1 MSSTNSEKE
10 NRGRAAAE
18 MAALRRKIQR
28 HNYRY
33 YVLDDPEISDAEYDR
48 LFDRLLE
55 LEKGYPGLVTPDS
68 PTRRVGAP
76 PLDRFPAARHRVPM
90 LSLGKTNDEEG
101 FRDFHRR
108 VRQLGEITDEGA
120 EYVVEPKYDGLA
132 VELVYE
138 NGILTAG
145 STRGDGYT
153 GEQVTENLRT
163 VRSIPLKLRQTD
175 ESPPPLLE
183 VRGEVIMY
191 RSDFEKLNRRR
202 AQNEEPLFANPRNA
216 AAGSVRQLDSR
227 VTASRPLSLFAYSV
241 GSVEGRRYR
250 THWEA
255 LEDLRNL
262 GFRINEHTRRCRRIE
277 EVIAY
282 YHDMVR
288 RREELDYEMD
298 GIVVKVNDL
307 TLQSKLGELQRSP
320 RWAVAWK
327 FPAREETTRVL
338 DIEVNVGR
346 TGALTPVAILEPVH
360 VGGVTVSRATLHNE
374 DEVRR
379 KDVRVGDT
387 VVVRRAGEVIPE
399 VVSVITSKRAGRP
412 RRFTM
417 PTRCPVCGS
426 PAVRIEGEAVTRCS
440 GLSCP
445 AQLKE
450 NIFHFA
456 GKWAMNIDGLG
467 YKLIEQL
474 VDRELIRDPADLYHL
489 TRDDLLRL
497 ERMGEKL
504 ADNILKAIESSKEP
518 ELDRLIMALGIRNVG
533 EHLASVL
540 AGEFRSLESLQ
551 AADGKRLE
559 GVPEVGPV
567 VAESIRAFF
576 GNEKNLQVLEK
587 LRRGGVTFPV
597 QRAASGP
604 QPLAGRTFVL
614 TGALDGMTRE
624 EATSA
629 LERRGG
635 RVTSSVS
642 RKTDAVIA
650 GRDPGSKLDRA
661 RELGVRVLDEDGFKN
676 LLTEVED

>member
-1 MSSTNSEKE
+1 MTSAKAEKE
-10 NRGRAAAE
+10 NRQQAAE
-18 MAALRRKIQR
+18 EMAGLRRRIR
-28 HNYRY
+28 HHDYRY

-48 LFDRLLE
+48 LFDRLVE
-55 LEKGYPGLVTPDS
+55 LEQQYPDLVTPDS

-108 VRQLGEITDEGA
+108 VKQLGEIGDDQV

-138 NGILTAG
+138 GGILTAG

-163 VRSIPLKLRQTD
+163 VRSIPLKLRGADD
-175 ESPPPLLE
+175 EVPPLLE

-191 RSDFEKLNRRR
+191 RSDFERLNRRR
-202 AQNEEPLFANPRNA
+202 AEEEEPLFANPRNA

-241 GSVEGRRYR
+241 GTVRDREYR
-250 THWEA
+250 THWEV
-255 LEDLRNL
+255 LEDLKKL
-262 GFRINEHTRRCRRIE
+262 GFRINEHTRRCRRVE
-277 EVIAY
+277 EVVEY
-282 YHDMVR
+282 YQEMER
-288 RREELDYEMD
+288 RRDDLDYEMD

-307 TLQSKLGELQRSP
+307 ELQSKLGELQRSP
-320 RWAVAWK
+320 RWAIAWK
-327 FPAREETTRVL
+327 FPAQEETTRVL

-346 TGALTPVAILEPVH
+346 TGALTPVAILEPVQ

-374 DEVRR
+374 DEVHR

-399 VVSVITSKRAGRP
+399 VVSVVTSKRSGRP
-412 RRFTM
+412 RTFKM
-417 PTRCPVCGS
+417 PTHCPVCGA
-426 PAVRIEGEAVTRCS
+426 PAVRIEGEAVTRCT

-456 GKWAMNIDGLG
+456 GKWAMDIDGLG
-467 YKLIEQL
+467 YKLIDQL
-474 VDRELIRDPADLYHL
+474 VDRELIKDPADLYHL
-489 TRDDLLRL
+489 TREDLLQL
-497 ERMGEKL
+497 DRMGEKL

-518 ELDRLIMALGIRNVG
+518 DLDRLIMALGIRNVG
-533 EHLASVL
+533 EHLAAVL
-540 AGEFRSLESLQ
+540 AGEFQSLEALQ
-551 AADGKRLE
+551 EAGREELE
-559 GVPEVGPV
+559 QVPEVGPV

-576 GNEKNLQVLEK
+576 ENEKNLHVLKK
-587 LRRGGVTFPV
+587 LQQGGVIFPV
-597 QRAASGP
+597 QPERSGP
-604 QPLAGRTFVL
+604 QPLAGQTYVL
-614 TGALDGMTRE
+614 TGTLSGMTRE
-624 EATSA
+624 EAKA
-629 LERRGG
+629 AIEKLGG

-642 RKTDAVIA
+642 KKTDAVIA

-661 RELGVRVLDEDGFKN
+661 GELGIRVLDENGLND
-676 LLTEVED
+676 LLNQG

>member
-1 MSSTNSEKE
+1 MTSQRSEKE
-10 NRGRAAAE
+10 NPRQAAGE
-18 MAALRRKIQR
+18 MAELRRRIQH

-55 LEKGYPGLVTPDS
+55 LEGQYPDLVAPDS
-68 PTRRVGAP
+68 PTQRVGAP

-108 VRQLGEITDEGA
+108 VRQLGEIADEGI

-132 VELVYE
+132 VELIYQ

-153 GEQVTENLRT
+153 GERVTENLRT
-163 VRSIPLKLRQTD
+163 VRSIPLKFRGTD
-175 ESPPPLLE
+175 ESVPSLLE
-183 VRGEVIMY
+183 VRGEVVMY

-202 AQNEEPLFANPRNA
+202 AEHEEPLFANPRNA

-241 GSVEGRRYR
+241 GTAEGRRYR
-250 THWEA
+250 THWEV
-255 LEDLRNL
+255 LKDLRNL
-262 GFRINEHTRRCRRIE
+262 GFRINKHTRCCHRIE
-277 EVIAY
+277 EVIDY
-282 YHDMVR
+282 YQEMVQR
-288 RREELDYEMD
+288 RDKLDYEID
-298 GIVVKVNDL
+298 GIVIKVNDL
-307 TLQSKLGELQRSP
+307 ALQSKLGELQRSP
-320 RWAVAWK
+320 RWAIAWK
-327 FPAREETTRVL
+327 FPAQEETTRVL

-346 TGALTPVAILEPVH
+346 TGALTPVAILEPVQ

-374 DEVRR
+374 DEVHR

-399 VVSVITSKRAGRP
+399 VVSVVTSKRTGRP
-412 RRFTM
+412 RTFKM
-417 PTRCPVCGS
+417 PTHCPICGA
-426 PAVRIEGEAVTRCS
+426 PAVRIEGEAVTRCT

-474 VDRELIRDPADLYHL
+474 VDRALIKDPADLYHL
-489 TRDDLLRL
+489 TRDDLLML
-497 ERMGEKL
+497 DRMGEKL
-504 ADNILKAIESSKEP
+504 ADNILAAIESSKEP

-540 AGEFRSLESLQ
+540 AGEFKSLEGLQ
-551 AADGKRLE
+551 AAGGERLE
-559 GVPEVGPV
+559 QVPEVGPV

-576 GNEKNLQVLEK
+576 ENEKNLRVLEK
-587 LRRGGVTFPV
+587 LRQGGVVFPL
-597 QRAASGP
+597 QREASGP
-604 QPLAGRTFVL
+604 QPLSGQTFVL
-614 TGALDGMTRE
+614 TGALSGMTRE

-629 LERRGG
+629 IERLGG

-642 RKTDAVIA
+642 KKTDAVIA
-650 GRDPGSKLDRA
+650 GRDPGSKLNRA
-661 RELGVRVLDEDGFKN
+661 RELGVRIVDQEGFAD
-676 LLTEVED
+676 LLK

>member
-1 MSSTNSEKE
+1 MMSSEKSE
-10 NRGRAAAE
+10 RDGRRRAADE
-18 MAALRRKIQR
+18 MARLRRKIQH

-48 LFDRLLE
+48 LFDRLQE
-55 LEKGYPGLVTPDS
+55 LEGRYPDLVTPDS
-68 PTRRVGAP
+68 PSRRVGAP

-108 VRQLGEITDEGA
+108 VQQLGGIDNGEV
-120 EYVVEPKYDGLA
+120 EYVAEPKYDGLA

-138 NGILTAG
+138 NGILTIG

-163 VRSIPLKLRQTD
+163 IRSIPLKLRGSGETI
-175 ESPPPLLE
+175 PPLLE
-183 VRGEVIMY
+183 VRGEVIMN
-191 RSDFEKLNRRR
+191 RSDFETLNRRR
-202 AQNEEPLFANPRNA
+202 AEHEEPLFANPRNA

-227 VTASRPLSLFAYSV
+227 ITATRPLNLFAYSV
-241 GSVEGRRYR
+241 GTTGGRQYR
-250 THWEA
+250 THWEV
-255 LEDLRNL
+255 LEDLKEL
-262 GFRINEHTRRCRRIE
+262 GFRINEHTRRCRRVE
-277 EVIAY
+277 EIVDY

-288 RREELDYEMD
+288 RRDDLDYEMD

-307 TLQSKLGELQRSP
+307 ELQSRLGELQRSP
-320 RWAVAWK
+320 RWAIAWK
-327 FPAREETTRVL
+327 FPAQEETTRVL

-346 TGALTPVAILEPVH
+346 TGALTPVAILEPVQ

-374 DEVRR
+374 DEVHR

-399 VVSVITSKRAGRP
+399 VVSVVTSKRAGRP
-412 RRFTM
+412 GKFHL
-417 PTRCPVCGS
+417 PTHCPVCGA
-426 PAVRIEGEAVTRCS
+426 PAVRVEGEAVTRCT

-456 GKWAMNIDGLG
+456 GKWAMNIEGLG

-474 VDRELIRDPADLYHL
+474 VDREMIKDPADLYHL

-497 ERMGEKL
+497 DRMGEKL
-504 ADNILKAIESSKEP
+504 ADNILEAIESSKEP

-540 AGEFRSLESLQ
+540 AAEFTSLEGLQ
-551 AADGKRLE
+551 TAGRERLE
-559 GVPEVGPV
+559 QVPEVGPV
-567 VAESIRAFF
+567 VAESILAFF
-576 GNEKNLQVLEK
+576 GNEKNLQVLTK
-587 LRRGGVTFPV
+587 LRQGGVRFPV
-597 QRAASGP
+597 QQSSSGP

-614 TGALDGMTRE
+614 TGTLSSMARE
-624 EATSA
+624 EARSA
-629 LERRGG
+629 IERRGG

-661 RELGVRVLDEDGFKN
+661 RELGVKILDEEGLKD
-676 LLTEVED
+676 LLGP